1 MRVEEANGSLDN
13 ADGLVVDLTG
23 VDLSSRALQNSG
35 EVEAE
40 ILGVHLS
47 REGVGQ
53 RLALSSGDGDAI
65 ALGGEVAQN
74 DGDLRRAGDIDGS
87 GEGTA
92 DNQDLDGLGLLVVNI
107 EDGAGGVA
115 VDKLHTEDLGLRER
129 SGDVDIDVGR
139 LLLGRVFDFFLDLF
153 DL

>member
-1 MRVEEANGSLDN
+1 MRVEEANRSLDN

-53 RLALSSGDGDAI
+53 RLALASGDRNAI

-115 VDKLHTEDLGLRER
+115 VDELHAEDLGLRER

-139 LLLGRVFDFFLDLF
+139 LLLGGVFDFFLDLF